1 MIISSSLIWSFILVS
16 EADQNQFFDLVAR
29 AKQMDWTGRKLVVS
43 WSEDHCEAFE
53 LMVVHGSADKYYQ
66 RSIYPERPR
75 SRRNLSNGN
84 EERKKR
90 EPRRRVQL
98 FKPTRLSADSMD
110 RYESLI
116 RNNYVLER
124 VESDVTICGREAQT
138 WSITSHESDR
148 NKQFKVWLDSATGI
162 LLQSE
167 QKNGQNRRLSV
178 LTQLQFNQQ
187 LVNDRLAELKRDQQ
201 NSGRARRGRL
211 VSKSIAQQSF
221 KQKLIL
227 PDDLLGFQIEEIEL
241 MERPVTLS
249 SSIPTIHLR
258 YTDGL
263 EMVSIFQSLSSAGRD
278 RSRGNRRGDRP
289 RGKRKSKTMLQNRW
303 PNLPRKQNI
312 AEVEVTVMERVD
324 VRVYQWSDNDIDFT
338 LIGGLNQS
346 EMDRMVKS
354 LILNR

>member
-1 MIISSSLIWSFILVS
+1 MPKIRTFLMIISFSLIWSFSLVS
-16 EADQNQFFDLVAR
+16 EADQNQFFDLLAQ

-43 WSEDHCEAFE
+43 WTEDHCAAFE

-75 SRRNLSNGN
+75 SRRNQSNAN

-90 EPRRRVQL
+90 ESGRRVRS
-98 FKPTRLSADSMD
+98 FRPTRLSAASMG

-116 RNNYVLER
+116 RNNYVLDR
-124 VESDVTICGREAQT
+124 VEADVTICGREAQI
-138 WSITSHESDR
+138 WSITPHESDR

-167 QKNGQNRRLSV
+167 QKNGQNRQLSV

-187 LVNDRLAELKRDQQ
+187 LVNDRLAELKRNQQ
-201 NSGRARRGRL
+201 KSGGSRRGRL

-221 KQKLIL
+221 KQKLSL
-227 PDDLLGFQIEEIEL
+227 PDDLLSGFQIEEIEL

-249 SSIPTIHLR
+249 SSIPTVHLR

-263 EMVSIFQSLSSAGRD
+263 EMVSVFQSLSSAGRD

-289 RGKRKSKTMLQNRW
+289 RGQRKSKTI
-303 PNLPRKQNI
+303 KQNI
-312 AEVEVTVMERVD
+312 AEVEVTIMERVD
-324 VRVYQWSDNDIDFT
+324 VRVYQWNDNDIDFT
-338 LIGGLNQS
+338 LIGDLAQS